1 MWYFS
6 KIHDTCIPL
15 MMFFVVIS
23 GSEISTDDR
32 SYLMHLINAMDVQS
46 TNVFFYPRL
55 LPFVSS
61 ILIKILQN
69 LEIQIVIV
77 SITVFFSSY
86 NVRLQHFFESQM
98 TCAWEFFFFITSS
111 ILQILKVMNF
121 LLVYDVQLKGYR
133 IMVFIY

>member
-1 MWYFS
+1 
-6 KIHDTCIPL
+6 

-98 TCAWEFFFFITSS
+98 TCA
-111 ILQILKVMNF
+111 
-121 LLVYDVQLKGYR
+121 
-133 IMVFIY
+133 